1 MIRLREEQWERI
13 RDHFPEEKIVDG
25 RPGRKPI
32 PTRVCSKRWC
42 GFDGDG
48 AAVFP
53 FDAALPFVADEFAFS
68 QET

>member
-1 MIRLREEQWERI
+1 MDVLGANQ
-13 RDHFPEEKIVDG
+13 F
-25 RPGRKPI
+25 RPV
-32 PTRVCSKRWC
+32 VCSKRWC